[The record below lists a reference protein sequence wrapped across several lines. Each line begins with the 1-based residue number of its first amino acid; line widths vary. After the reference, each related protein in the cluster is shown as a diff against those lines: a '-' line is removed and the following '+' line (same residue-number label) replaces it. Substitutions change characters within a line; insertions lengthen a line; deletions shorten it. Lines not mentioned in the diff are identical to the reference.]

1 MPITAP
7 AGASTF
13 RNGVTWMFDGSVAE
27 IAVDPRP
34 VVGSDEALVYV
45 LRPE

>member
-13 RNGVTWMFDGSVAE
+13 RNGVTWMLDGSVAE
-27 IAVDPRP
+27 IDF
-34 VVGSDEALVYV
+34 
-45 LRPE
+45 RPE